1 MAEFITVSAKT
12 VEEAVTEASIKLG
25 VVSDHV
31 EYEVVEKGSS
41 GVFGFGSKPAV
52 IRAWEKDEAAIAAEE
67 AAKAAEEAAKAAA
80 AAEAERA
87 AKEAEEKAAKF
98 AAEAKAVEAAVA
110 QESKTETVAPTE
122 EEAPARP
129 KKVVPEGKD
138 FMTEGR
144 AFLVDLLDK
153 MGLES
158 EVIMNYDEA
167 ENTVNIE
174 IKGGDMGMLIG
185 KRGQTL
191 DSIQYLVN
199 LVLNR
204 YSEDYVRVKLD
215 TENYRDRRKETLEG
229 LAKRIAKKVAENG
242 RSVSLEPM
250 NPYERRIIHSALQD
264 DKYVYTMSD
273 GEEPYRHVVIL
284 LKKDVKPLGSY
295 RRDGKYGYGRSRQGG
310 YSGGR
315 GGYRG
320 GNRNSGG
327 RREYGKGR
335 YNQGRNNDR
344 PQSGNSSSN
353 SEGGVKLDD
362 LT

>member
-52 IRAWEKDEAAIAAEE
+52 IRAWQKEEETIAAEE
-67 AAKAAEEAAKAAA
+67 AAKAAEEEAKKA
-80 AAEAERA
+80 AAEAAEKA
-87 AKEAEEKAAKF
+87 AKEAKEAAALQEAKIAAQAAKT
-98 AAEAKAVEAAVA
+98 EAAQA
-110 QESKTETVAPTE
+110 APVS
-122 EEAPARP
+122 EEAPAP
-129 KKVVPEGKD
+129 VKKVIPEGKD

-144 AFLVDLLDK
+144 TFLEDLLQK
-153 MGLES
+153 MGMNA

-174 IKGGDMGMLIG
+174 IKGADMGMLIG

-199 LVLNR
+199 LVMNR

-215 TENYRDRRKETLEG
+215 SENYRDRRKETLEG

-264 DKYVYTMSD
+264 DKYVFTVSD
-273 GEEPYRHVVIL
+273 GEEPYRHVVIQ
-284 LKKDVKPLGSY
+284 LKKDVKPIGSSY
-295 RRDGKYGYGRSRQGG
+295 GRRDGKYGYGNRSRQGG
-310 YSGGR
+310 YGNGGR

-320 GNRNSGG
+320 GRNSSGG
-327 RREYGKGR
+327 RREYGKSR
-335 YNQGRNNDR
+335 YNSGRNTDR
-344 PQSGNSSSN
+344 PQSGNASQ